1 MVVDMS
7 ISDSLNKFFLLCT
20 IGVVVIVFG
29 LCSWIYYQSNK
40 IDSLNTEIETYL
52 KTISTQ
58 SNTITQLKADVE
70 HNRQLTLELSKAE
83 SDVRSKTNEIIKSIP
98 RQIKDSETFNA
109 DAPSGVI
116 EFLRK

>member
-7 ISDSLNKFFLLCT
+7 ISDSLNKFFLLCA
-20 IGVVVIVFG
+20 IGVVVVVFG
-29 LCSWIYYQSNK
+29 LCGWICYQSNK
-40 IDSLNTEIETYL
+40 IDNLNAEIETHL

-58 SNTITQLKADVE
+58 SNAITQLKADVE
-70 HNRQLTLELSKAE
+70 RNKQLTLELSKAE
-83 SDVRSKTNEIIKSIP
+83 SDARSKTNEIIKSIP
-98 RQIKDSETFNA
+98 RQIKDSEAFNT

>member
-1 MVVDMS
+1 MSKYIYLVVA
-7 ISDSLNKFFLLCT
+7 ILTL
-20 IGVVVIVFG
+20 G
-29 LCSWIYYQSNK
+29 LCGWIYYQSNK
-40 IDSLNTEIETYL
+40 IDSLNTEIETHL

-58 SNTITQLKADVE
+58 SNTITQLKVDVE

-98 RQIKDSETFNA
+98 RQIKDSEAFNTN
-109 DAPSGVI
+109 APSGVI